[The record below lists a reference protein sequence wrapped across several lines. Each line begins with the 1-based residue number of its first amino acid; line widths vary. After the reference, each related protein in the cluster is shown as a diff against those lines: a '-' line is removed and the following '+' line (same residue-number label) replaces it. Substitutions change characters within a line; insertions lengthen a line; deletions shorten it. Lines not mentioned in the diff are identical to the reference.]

1 MHSRNLN
8 KCTLELRN
16 KWIRFKEAATSLGI
30 QVIITCTSRT
40 FEEQEMLF
48 AQGRKSL
55 STVNEL
61 RTKCGYLPIT
71 EADNKKVTWT
81 LDSKHVRPLSE
92 AVDYVILRDGKVC
105 WDVKADVNKDNI
117 SDYQQLAK
125 VATDLGL
132 RAGAYFKKPDY
143 CHLEV

>member
-1 MHSRNLN
+1 MHSRDLN

-16 KWIRFKEAATSLGI
+16 KWIRFKEAAASLGI
-30 QVIITCTSRT
+30 QVMLTCTSRT
-40 FEEQEMLF
+40 PEEQEMLF

-55 STVNEL
+55 STVNWL
-61 RTKCGYLPIT
+61 RSKCGYPPII
-71 EADNKKVTWT
+71 ESDNKRVTWT
-81 LDSKHVRPLSE
+81 LNSKHVI

-132 RAGAYFKKPDY
+132 KAGAYFNKPDY